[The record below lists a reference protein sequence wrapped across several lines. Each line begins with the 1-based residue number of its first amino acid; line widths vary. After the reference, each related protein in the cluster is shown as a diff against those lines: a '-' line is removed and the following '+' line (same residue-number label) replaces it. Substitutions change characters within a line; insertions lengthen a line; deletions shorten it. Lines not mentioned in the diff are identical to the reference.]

1 MDPNSIANIVS
12 VALFFTGA
20 VISLRAFYI
29 YSLARNPRI
38 FILGLTMGIL
48 ALTAAADFAS
58 SNITSITLN
67 TDWFLYIGQATSF
80 LFIFLSLVSSSD
92 KYLQTLMLWNIGV
105 STLLLGLLLFSP
117 TLPNFPNTALRIT
130 LSGSRSV
137 ICFAIF
143 FAYVSAFVKKETR
156 FSLLMSV
163 AFLFL
168 SMGYLMIA
176 QQFLTN
182 SQLLFDN
189 IGDIT
194 RLIGLIVLLIAVL
207 AG

>member
-1 MDPNSIANIVS
+1 MNQNLIPNIVS
-12 VALFFTGA
+12 VALFTISA

-38 FILGLTMGIL
+38 FILGLTMATL
-48 ALTAAADFAS
+48 ALTAIADFAS
-58 SNITSITLN
+58 SNITSIALN
-67 TDWFLYIGQATSF
+67 TDWFLFIGQAASF
-80 LFIFLSLVSSSD
+80 LFIFLSLMSSSN
-92 KYLQTLMLWNIGV
+92 KYLQRLMLWNIGV
-105 STLLLGLLLFSP
+105 STLLLALLLFST
-117 TLPNFPNTALRIT
+117 TLPNFPNTTIKIL

-137 ICFAIF
+137 FCFGIF

-163 AFLFL
+163 SFLLL
-168 SMGYLMIA
+168 SLGYLMIA
-176 QQFLTN
+176 QQFLTTN
-182 SQLLFDN
+182 QLLFDN

-194 RLIGLIVLLIAVL
+194 RLIGLIILLIAII

>member
-1 MDPNSIANIVS
+1 
-12 VALFFTGA
+12 
-20 VISLRAFYI
+20 
-29 YSLARNPRI
+29 
-38 FILGLTMGIL
+38 MGIL

-92 KYLQTLMLWNIGV
+92 KYLQRLMLWNIGV
-105 STLLLGLLLFSP
+105 SALLLALLLFSP
-117 TLPNFPNTALRIT
+117 TLPNFPNLALKIM
-130 LSGSRSV
+130 LSGSRSA

-143 FAYVSAFVKKETR
+143 FAYVSAFIKKETR

-163 AFLFL
+163 AFLLL
-168 SMGYLMIA
+168 SLGYLMIA
-176 QQFLTN
+176 QQFLTTN
-182 SQLLFDN
+182 QLLFDN